1 MSHYLP
7 ALVRFPTSSQCLA
20 HIYFVGFWSPY
31 LIPAGCNAQVQHC
44 FVKQCVHTIGP
55 HRYPVRRF
63 FTPLPAVTDRLRS
76 PALKAPDAE
85 PQPLLTCSPADLH
98 FLLSSYSGAE
108 EQRLLEKMDEE
119 YDVIVLG
126 TGLTVREKNIQRV
139 GVICNLL
146 TSRLTLEKTGPNQQ
160 G

>member
-31 LIPAGCNAQVQHC
+31 LIPAGCNRCNTALWSSAS
-44 FVKQCVHTIGP
+44 
-55 HRYPVRRF
+55 
-63 FTPLPAVTDRLRS
+63 TPLAHTGTRYDASSRLFLQWLTGWEAPPRRRLTLSRS
-76 PALKAPDAE
+76 PFSLVAPQISIFFFPHIPERKSKD
-85 PQPLLTCSPADLH
+85 
-98 FLLSSYSGAE
+98 FWK
-108 EQRLLEKMDEE
+108 KMDEE

-146 TSRLTLEKTGPNQQ
+146 TSRLTLEKTGPNEQ

>member
-31 LIPAGCNAQVQHC
+31 LIPAGCNRC
-44 FVKQCVHTIGP
+44 SVHTIGP

-76 PALKAPDAE
+76 PAPKAPDAE
-85 PQPLLTCSPADLH
+85 PQPLLACSPADLH

-108 EQRLLEKMDEE
+108 EQRLLEKNGWRIRRYRSGHRAYGE
-119 YDVIVLG
+119 
-126 TGLTVREKNIQRV
+126 REKHTTRGRDLQPVNIAV
-139 GVICNLL
+139 NAG
-146 TSRLTLEKTGPNQQ
+146 EDGA
-160 G
+160 